1 MLGCTGSLSGFSAL
15 RRRFLSVFCAA
26 FSAAA
31 SSTAL
36 ASNSWVAARVK
47 SSTLALLPAAS
58 AASSAACAAA
68 MAAGSR
74 SAEKSGMSSSSTD
87 GAGAR
92 PCGTSGRGASS
103 AGAGGSTG
111 RARRMRACRGASG
124 SDVRAGSGA
133 AVCASASVSKRMTP
147 VGSETSGGVAAASRR
162 CSVRCGAAG
171 SGTADCSGCGKLGGL
186 TGAGRSKSSIGSKSA
201 VWSASRVGGVRR
213 RSENRT
219 VLPRLRAASDTT
231 SSGRSWPGRN
241 VMQESVSCRPN
252 KRRRSRSR
260 IWLPMK
266 VSFISGGRAQATA
279 PRRSHTSTKG
289 HCPTLAGM

>member
-1 MLGCTGSLSGFSAL
+1 MLGCTGPLSGFFGLAAAL
-15 RRRFLSVFCAA
+15 LSVFRAA
-26 FSAAA
+26 FSATVLNGAG
-31 SSTAL
+31 
-36 ASNSWVAARVK
+36 VK
-47 SSTLALLPAAS
+47 QLGRSAGKVLNAGALPAAS

-87 GAGAR
+87 GAGATPAGRRAEVLR
-92 PCGTSGRGASS
+92 PPGRAAPRAGHGGCGRAAALPVRTSGPAP
-103 AGAGGSTG
+103 
-111 RARRMRACRGASG
+111 
-124 SDVRAGSGA
+124 GA

-162 CSVRCGAAG
+162 CSVRVRGRGVRARQTAPAA
-171 SGTADCSGCGKLGGL
+171 GKLGGL

-231 SSGRSWPGRN
+231 SSGRSMAGAERDAGICQLQAEQTAAQQVQDLVADEGIVHIGR
-241 VMQESVSCRPN
+241 QGAGP
-252 KRRRSRSR
+252 
-260 IWLPMK
+260 
-266 VSFISGGRAQATA
+266 A